1 MSAGFILVA
10 VTPAWGR
17 DDTCALDTEGVERRR
32 GRKKKRKQKRQ
43 ESLNSLFMCLPL
55 HLHCTAELLPSA
67 LGLGEAGNAKHR
79 GVDADG
85 KRRV

>member
-1 MSAGFILVA
+1 MHARWTQREWKG
-10 VTPAWGR
+10 GG
-17 DDTCALDTEGVERRR
+17 EG
-32 GRKKKRKQKRQ
+32 KKKRKQKRQ

-67 LGLGEAGNAKHR
+67 PGLGEAGNAKHR